1 MMNHRVRKTRT
12 GLVFGSLTA
21 LLLGAAALLTAPS
34 AQGSDNV
41 CETGF
46 TSDPAYVREC
56 MAHGTREDAAVAWFV
71 GYTDAQRT
79 ADCRTAW
86 RTGDMVSVV
95 RETRGD
101 VITDNFRNGE
111 QVIEWTARMGVADC
125 QARGFGDVR

>member
-71 GYTDAQRT
+71 VTQPPAHGRLPH
-79 ADCRTAW
+79 
-86 RTGDMVSVV
+86 
-95 RETRGD
+95 
-101 VITDNFRNGE
+101 
-111 QVIEWTARMGVADC
+111 GVAHRRHGVGGAGD
-125 QARGFGDVR
+125 AR